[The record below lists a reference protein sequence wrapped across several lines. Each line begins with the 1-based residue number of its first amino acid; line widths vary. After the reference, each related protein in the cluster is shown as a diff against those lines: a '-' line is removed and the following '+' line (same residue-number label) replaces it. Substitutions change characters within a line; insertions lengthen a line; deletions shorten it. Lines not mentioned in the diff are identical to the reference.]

1 MQTDVRSVSHTCA
14 NADYRLFFFLHLES
28 AFAGK
33 HKPEERSEFIHYHP
47 NVTNWSKAGLMMGQ
61 NANVGKLRLL
71 GAAGLI
77 YEFACVLQPNTAQI
91 SRHFPRDVAAAQST
105 SGRQLVLGFVHAHI
119 SE

>member
-1 MQTDVRSVSHTCA
+1 MCVQFLIHVQMQIIDSFWGVFTFRECICW
-14 NADYRLFFFLHLES
+14 
-28 AFAGK
+28 K

-61 NANVGKLRLL
+61 NANVGELSLL

-91 SRHFPRDVAAAQST
+91 SRHFPRDVAAAK
-105 SGRQLVLGFVHAHI
+105 AHQGG
-119 SE
+119 SSSAGLCMYT